1 MTAAS
6 AAEPPHFASASAEA
20 ASGAHAVAAAPPAVQ
35 LPQPLHFNSAA
46 PPGPIFQSP
55 QPLQFHAYSQAN
67 PYPAGTFTALPPHQ
81 YQPPAHPHP
90 PASMGVPLPYS
101 YYPSGIQFN
110 QFRPPGPVQQHLG
123 SLGNFS
129 FNDNRRHDS
138 TGGGSRAA
146 SSTDH
151 FQEVKRLK
159 TYAAEVCRSKGLP
172 ENSLEEFATINDIK
186 LMMIKLMAELSCFH
200 KKVQAAEA
208 AKVLESLDFECSLA
222 DRLRACL
229 LSPNLTAYVTD
240 LSAKIYDFSKKNP
253 SVFKIPVEAL
263 QDSDAMDRLDVLM
276 KKILTAQ
283 QGNMKQK
290 LIASIKKCSDL
301 STLARSLAGNCTELT
316 MAHWARIAF
325 MRSLLIDFRTLCSRQ
340 KTTSAQ
346 PEEAS
351 TGPSPQ
357 PQPETDEGGDNN
369 IPIGATASASHG
381 LGEDG
386 EDDNDNEEER
396 TWSFSQYWEY
406 LDKVLD
412 KLKEEARQKHAFPQA
427 RADYIKQ
434 FFTECL

>member
-1 MTAAS
+1 MEELLLHLRGATS
-6 AAEPPHFASASAEA
+6 CPHHHHCRHTKDSLIR
-20 ASGAHAVAAAPPAVQ
+20 PCT
-35 LPQPLHFNSAA
+35 NSLETE
-46 PPGPIFQSP
+46 Q
-55 QPLQFHAYSQAN
+55 
-67 PYPAGTFTALPPHQ
+67 
-81 YQPPAHPHP
+81 
-90 PASMGVPLPYS
+90 
-101 YYPSGIQFN
+101 
-110 QFRPPGPVQQHLG
+110 
-123 SLGNFS
+123 
-129 FNDNRRHDS
+129 
-138 TGGGSRAA
+138 
-146 SSTDH
+146 
-151 FQEVKRLK
+151 QEVKRLK

-186 LMMIKLMAELSCFH
+186 LMMIKLMAELLCFH
-200 KKVQAAEA
+200 KKVQAAKA
-208 AKVLESLDFECSLA
+208 AKVLESLDFEVTLTPSLV
-222 DRLRACL
+222 
-229 LSPNLTAYVTD
+229 SQP
-240 LSAKIYDFSKKNP
+240 YDFSKKNP

-290 LIASIKKCSDL
+290 LIASIEKRSDL
-301 STLARSLAGNCTELT
+301 STLAHSLAGNCTELT

-325 MRSLLIDFRTLCSRQ
+325 M

-412 KLKEEARQKHAFPQA
+412 KLKEEARQKHQDLQLFPGGSSLALSLNSVTVGWQ
-427 RADYIKQ
+427 RAIHEK
-434 FFTECL
+434 LMW

>member
-1 MTAAS
+1 MSYLARFRRQTTTTQPSPSVTLLSPTFHGGAATT
-6 AAEPPHFASASAEA
+6 PTRRN
-20 ASGAHAVAAAPPAVQ
+20 Q
-35 LPQPLHFNSAA
+35 LPPSSPL
-46 PPGPIFQSP
+46 SP
-55 QPLQFHAYSQAN
+55 RQ
-67 PYPAGTFTALPPHQ
+67 
-81 YQPPAHPHP
+81 
-90 PASMGVPLPYS
+90 
-101 YYPSGIQFN
+101 
-110 QFRPPGPVQQHLG
+110 G
-123 SLGNFS
+123 SLIRPRTNS
-129 FNDNRRHDS
+129 LE
-138 TGGGSRAA
+138 TEQ
-146 SSTDH
+146 
-151 FQEVKRLK
+151 QEVKRLK

-200 KKVQAAEA
+200 RKVQAAEA
-208 AKVLESLDFECSLA
+208 AKVLESLDFEVTLTPSLV
-222 DRLRACL
+222 
-229 LSPNLTAYVTD
+229 SQP
-240 LSAKIYDFSKKNP
+240 YDFSKKNP

-283 QGNMKQK
+283 RGNMKQK
-290 LIASIKKCSDL
+290 LIASIEKCSDL

-325 MRSLLIDFRTLCSRQ
+325 M
-340 KTTSAQ
+340 KTTNAQ

-351 TGPSPQ
+351 TGPSLQ
-357 PQPETDEGGDNN
+357 PQTDEGGDNN
-369 IPIGATASASHG
+369 IPIGTTASASHG

-412 KLKEEARQKHAFPQA
+412 ELKEEARQKHVFPQA

-434 FFTECL
+434 FFTECLQQDLQIFPGGGSLAPSLDSVTVGWQRAIHEKLMW